1 MFFINHIFLHA
12 LKYLVFHECLDCAA
26 EHCNLTDVEQNLH
39 NYKNVKII
47 SKAIEENALKTVWT
61 VASKKKKKKCNNH
74 IIGPVYAMQC

>member
-1 MFFINHIFLHA
+1 M
-12 LKYLVFHECLDCAA
+12 VFHECLDCAA

-61 VASKKKKKKCNNH
+61 VASKKKKKCNNH